1 MLSRL
6 ARASRALQ
14 EAACIARSCGRG
26 TVAGSH
32 PARHRPA
39 VWIGGGRRAFSG
51 HQAWRQE
58 ATAAIEHDVAEP
70 LPPPPKR
77 KPHPALS
84 LPTACPGCGA
94 LSQTISRSEPGF
106 YDLRKTRS
114 RQRKQVATAEDAVFR
129 ASSLASSGTEPR
141 ARSSISPEIP
151 ICDRCHELRYHNRG
165 TPIIHPSVA
174 SIQAIVEE
182 SPHKHNH
189 IYHVLDAA
197 DFPMSLI
204 PNLQSALNLPR
215 LRTRNRRSKTIRYLR
230 GRVAEV
236 SFIITRS
243 DLLAPKK
250 EQVDS
255 LMPYLQEVLRDALGR
270 TGKKVRLGNVRCVSA
285 QRGWWTRQVKEEIW
299 ERGGAGWMV
308 GKVNAGKS
316 ALVEAVFPKGRVR
329 GKEVDEEE
337 LGGKAEEAAGRVAA
351 TLPAH
356 EGPEEG
362 EALQKFEPFQETELT
377 LDPDR
382 AALEDP
388 DEEPFATEDEA
399 LELLPPAPAL
409 TAYPPMPLQSSLP
422 GTTASPIRIPFG
434 NRKGEIIDLPGIAR
448 TNLPDYV
455 KPEHHQDLVMTSRIV
470 PDQHVIKPGQ
480 SLLLG
485 GVIRITPSFSGI
497 DAANLLA
504 YPFVPPAFSPHVT
517 GTHKAIAIQTGV
529 HSLASKDREGQAYA
543 GTIESVATED
553 AKRAIASAGT
563 YKLEWNVTKRRSGP
577 LTDPAAGKR
586 KTDSLPFIV
595 YSADM
600 LIESVGWVEL
610 VCQVRRRSESLLSV
624 NALAELEMEGRRDG
638 VPEVEIFSPQGK
650 FVGCRRP
657 MGAWLLGGRKREAV
671 HKRRGRPR
679 ASIGLQRRRE
689 GGRASRPAD

>member
-6 ARASRALQ
+6 ERASRALQ
-14 EAACIARSCGRG
+14 EAAYIARPCGRG

-141 ARSSISPEIP
+141 SRSSISPEIP

-174 SIQAIVEE
+174 SIQAIIEE

-299 ERGGAGWMV
+299 ERGGAGLER
-308 GKVNAGKS
+308 G
-316 ALVEAVFPKGRVR
+316 
-329 GKEVDEEE
+329 GKE
-337 LGGKAEEAAGRVAA
+337 
-351 TLPAH
+351 
-356 EGPEEG
+356 
-362 EALQKFEPFQETELT
+362 
-377 LDPDR
+377 
-382 AALEDP
+382 
-388 DEEPFATEDEA
+388 
-399 LELLPPAPAL
+399 
-409 TAYPPMPLQSSLP
+409 
-422 GTTASPIRIPFG
+422 
-434 NRKGEIIDLPGIAR
+434 
-448 TNLPDYV
+448 
-455 KPEHHQDLVMTSRIV
+455 
-470 PDQHVIKPGQ
+470 
-480 SLLLG
+480 
-485 GVIRITPSFSGI
+485 
-497 DAANLLA
+497 
-504 YPFVPPAFSPHVT
+504 
-517 GTHKAIAIQTGV
+517 
-529 HSLASKDREGQAYA
+529 
-543 GTIESVATED
+543 
-553 AKRAIASAGT
+553 
-563 YKLEWNVTKRRSGP
+563 RS
-577 LTDPAAGKR
+577 
-586 KTDSLPFIV
+586 
-595 YSADM
+595 
-600 LIESVGWVEL
+600 
-610 VCQVRRRSESLLSV
+610 
-624 NALAELEMEGRRDG
+624 
-638 VPEVEIFSPQGK
+638 
-650 FVGCRRP
+650 
-657 MGAWLLGGRKREAV
+657 
-671 HKRRGRPR
+671 
-679 ASIGLQRRRE
+679 
-689 GGRASRPAD
+689 